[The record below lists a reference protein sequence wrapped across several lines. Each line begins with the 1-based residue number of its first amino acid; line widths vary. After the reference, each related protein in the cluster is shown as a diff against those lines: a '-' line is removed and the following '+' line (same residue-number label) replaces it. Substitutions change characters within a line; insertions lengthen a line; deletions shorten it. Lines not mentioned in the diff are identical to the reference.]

1 MRWAFAGVLVGL
13 LTQLHYLFE
22 LDVVDG
28 ISDYQEDVL
37 DGKPL
42 SPCR

>member
-13 LTQLHYLFE
+13 LTQLRYLFE
-22 LDVVDG
+22 QDVVDG
-28 ISDYQEDVL
+28 ISDDQEDVL